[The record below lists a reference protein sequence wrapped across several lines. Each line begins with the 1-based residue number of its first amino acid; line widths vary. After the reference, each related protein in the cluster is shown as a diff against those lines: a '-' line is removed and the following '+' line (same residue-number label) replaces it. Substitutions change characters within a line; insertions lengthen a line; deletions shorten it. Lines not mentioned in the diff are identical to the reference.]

1 MIFGTKKGVT
11 MKTFRLAVLSV
22 LLLAVLVSCSNAAL
36 LSPQTGA
43 FEENGEDPRPSTT
56 LNLVERGESRYTI
69 VHDGTDETEDFAE
82 KLKNYLKLKFAADL
96 EIQSQKDA
104 DGRFEIAVG
113 VVKDAAELSF
123 PFDFAITVKEDR
135 LCLNATGDAAYR
147 YLLEYMKREVLV
159 RGNSADLTLTPEN
172 DIRYTSSSL
181 AKSTFVDYLREGKQ
195 ALNPDVFFDA
205 GVFKHEKTS
214 LLYRIY
220 IPSTYSAE
228 KKYPI
233 FVHLHGA
240 GIRGNDNK
248 RPLSFV
254 KKLFQEESYALDE
267 CIVIVPQCPENEKW
281 VDIIWKDGSYD
292 LAKVP
297 ESNEFEALVAL
308 IEDTIQTYSVDE
320 NRIWAA
326 GFSMGG
332 YGTWNL
338 LMNHPDLFC
347 AGVPMCG
354 AGAPAAAD
362 RLLNIP
368 IWAVHGVKDP
378 TVPVSGSREMVEAI
392 RSLGGTKVRYTE
404 LPDHEHDVWNY
415 TYDSDEIFA
424 WLFAQ
429 SKEN

>member
-1 MIFGTKKGVT
+1 MKKIWIAL
-11 MKTFRLAVLSV
+11 F
-22 LLLAVLVSCSNAAL
+22 LLAVLLTAVSCSGGIEPEM
-36 LSPQTGA
+36 SG
-43 FEENGEDPRPSTT
+43 EEAMTETAEPSTT
-56 LNLVERGESRYTI
+56 LELVQKGRSKYTI
-69 VHDGTDETEDFAE
+69 VHDGSDEAKDFADQ
-82 KLKNYLKLKFAADL
+82 LSGYIRLKFGPKL
-96 EIQSQKDA
+96 EIQSAKEA
-104 DGRFEIAVG
+104 DGRYEIVIG
-113 VVKDAAELSF
+113 SVSDGEVLSK
-123 PFDFAITVKEDR
+123 PFDFSVTVKEDR
-135 LCLNATGDAAYR
+135 LCFDASGGAAYR
-147 YLLEYMKREVLV
+147 YLLEYLKRDVLV
-159 RGNSADLTLTPEN
+159 RGSSADLTLTPEN
-172 DIRYTSSSL
+172 NMRYTTSALS
-181 AKSTFVDYLREGKQ
+181 KTTFVDYLREGKKD
-195 ALNPDVFFDA
+195 LNPHVFFDA

-228 KKYPI
+228 KEYPI

-254 KKLFQEESYALDE
+254 KKLFETEKYALDE
-267 CIVIVPQCPENEKW
+267 CIVIVPQCPEGEKW
-281 VDIIWKDGSYD
+281 VDITWSDGSYD

-308 IEDTIQTYSVDE
+308 IESTKENYSVDDS
-320 NRIWAA
+320 RIWAA

-354 AGAPAAAD
+354 AAAPASAS
-362 RLLNIP
+362 LLLDTP
-368 IWAVHGVKDP
+368 VWAVHGVKDP

-392 RSLGGTKVRYTE
+392 RALGGTKVHYTE

-415 TYDSDEIFA
+415 TYNNDEIFT
-424 WLFAQ
+424 WLFSQ
-429 SKEN
+429 TKDS

>member
-1 MIFGTKKGVT
+1 MKKFWILLFLV
-11 MKTFRLAVLSV
+11 A
-22 LLLAVLVSCSNAAL
+22 LLLTAVSCGS
-36 LSPQTGA
+36 SIETGL
-43 FEENGEDPRPSTT
+43 GEGTVTETAEPSTT
-56 LNLVERGESRYTI
+56 LRIGEKGKSKYTI
-69 VHDGTDETEDFAE
+69 VHDGSDEAKSFAD
-82 KLKNYLKLKFAADL
+82 KLSVSIRLKFGPEL
-96 EIQSQKDA
+96 QVKSSKDGIPRYA
-104 DGRFEIAVG
+104 IAVG
-113 VVKDAAELSF
+113 ETENGEKLNSV
-123 PFDFAITVKEDR
+123 FDFSVTVKEDQ
-135 LCLNATGDAAYR
+135 LHLGATSAAAYR
-147 YLLEYMKREVLV
+147 YLMEYLKRDVLV
-159 RGNSADLTLTPEN
+159 RGNTADLTLTPESSMH
-172 DIRYTSSSL
+172 YTTSALS
-181 AKSTFVDYLREGKQ
+181 KTTFVDYLREGNV
-195 ALNPDVFFDA
+195 ALDPDVFFDA
-205 GVFKHEKTS
+205 GVYKHERTS

-228 KKYPI
+228 KEYPI

-254 KKLFQEESYALDE
+254 KKLFKEEKYALDE
-267 CIVIVPQCPENEKW
+267 CIVIVPQCPEGEKW
-281 VDIIWKDGSYD
+281 VDITWSDGSYD
-292 LAKVP
+292 LSKVP

-308 IEDTIQTYSVDE
+308 IRDTMANYSVDE
-320 NRIWAA
+320 DRIWAA

-354 AGAPAAAD
+354 AASPANASTLVD
-362 RLLNIP
+362 IP
-368 IWAVHGVKDP
+368 VWAIHGVKDP

-392 RSLGGTKVRYTE
+392 RALGGTKVRYTE

-429 SKEN
+429 SKES

>member
-1 MIFGTKKGVT
+1 MKKILAFLFITVMLVT
-11 MKTFRLAVLSV
+11 A
-22 LLLAVLVSCSNAAL
+22 VSCSSGIDPAVDGEEAA
-36 LSPQTGA
+36 TNTA
-43 FEENGEDPRPSTT
+43 APSTT
-56 LNLVERGESRYTI
+56 LEIVQKGKSDYTI
-69 VHDGTDETEDFAE
+69 VHDGTEDAKNFADQISG
-82 KLKNYLKLKFAADL
+82 YIRLKFGPKL
-96 EIQSQKDA
+96 EIESAEDA
-104 DGRFEIAVG
+104 DGRYEIVIG
-113 VVKDAAELSF
+113 SVEGGEELDS
-123 PFDFAITVKEDR
+123 PYDFSLAVKEDR
-135 LCLNATGDAAYR
+135 LYLNATGGAAYR
-147 YLLEYMKREVLV
+147 YFLEYLKREVLV
-159 RGNSADLTLTPEN
+159 RGTSADLTLTPEN
-172 DIRYTSSSL
+172 SMRYTKSSL
-181 AKSTFVDYLREGKQ
+181 ANSTFVDYLREGNK
-195 ALNPDVFFDA
+195 ALDPDVFFDA

-267 CIVIVPQCPENEKW
+267 CIVIVPQCPEGEKW
-281 VDIIWKDGSYD
+281 VDITWADGSYD
-292 LAKVP
+292 LEKVS

-308 IEDTIQTYSVDE
+308 IESTVETFSVDE

-354 AGAPAAAD
+354 AASPAHAEA
-362 RLLNIP
+362 LLNTP
-368 IWAVHGVKDP
+368 VWAIHGVKDP

-392 RSLGGTKVRYTE
+392 RALGGKNVKYTE

-424 WLFAQ
+424 WLFSQ
-429 SKEN
+429 SKAS

>member
-1 MIFGTKKGVT
+1 MKKILAFLFITVMLVT
-11 MKTFRLAVLSV
+11 A
-22 LLLAVLVSCSNAAL
+22 ASCSKGLDPAVGGKEAA
-36 LSPQTGA
+36 TNTA
-43 FEENGEDPRPSTT
+43 APSTT
-56 LNLVERGESRYTI
+56 LEIVQKGRSAYTI
-69 VHDGTDETEDFAE
+69 VHDGSEEAKTFADQISG
-82 KLKNYLKLKFAADL
+82 YIRLKFGPKL
-96 EIQSQKDA
+96 EIESAEDA
-104 DGRFEIAVG
+104 DGRYEIAIGSVEDG
-113 VVKDAAELSF
+113 AELAS
-123 PFDFAITVKEDR
+123 PYDFALEVKEDR
-135 LCLNATGDAAYR
+135 LCLNATGGAAYR
-147 YLLEYMKREVLV
+147 YLLEYLKREVLL
-159 RGNSADLTLTPEN
+159 RGSSADLTLTPEN
-172 DIRYTSSSL
+172 SMRYTKSSL
-181 AKSTFVDYLREGKQ
+181 AKSTFVDYLREGNK
-195 ALNPDVFFDA
+195 ALDPDVFFDA

-220 IPSTYSAE
+220 VPSTYSAE
-228 KKYPI
+228 KEYPI

-248 RPLSFV
+248 RPLNFV

-267 CIVIVPQCPENEKW
+267 CIVIVPQCPEGEKW
-281 VDIIWKDGSYD
+281 VDITWADGSYD
-292 LAKVP
+292 LDKVP

-308 IEDTIQTYSVDE
+308 IESTVENYSVDE

-354 AGAPAAAD
+354 AASPAHAET
-362 RLLNIP
+362 LLNTP
-368 IWAVHGVKDP
+368 VWAIHGVKDP

-392 RSLGGTKVRYTE
+392 RALGGTQVKYTE

-424 WLFAQ
+424 WLFVQ
-429 SKEN
+429 SKAS